1 MGSNAAGDSGSEVAR
16 TAGKIRVDWL
26 RAVLA
31 VVAMTL
37 AARAAAASLV
47 VNVFMRDGKPLAGA
61 VVTAEAENSA
71 VAPVS
76 PVRAIMDQVN
86 LAFVPDVLVIPLHS
100 TVQFPNSDAV
110 SHQVYSFSS
119 ARRFQLPL
127 YRGKPYPPVQFDQP
141 GVITL
146 GCNIHDN
153 MLAYI
158 VVTAAPFFGR
168 SDEHG
173 TWTVADLPS
182 GRYHLRVWHPLL
194 NEPGELEQQVEVGG
208 ERKVVDIRLSKA
220 LRPAPLTGRPHSWD
234 Y

>member
-1 MGSNAAGDSGSEVAR
+1 
-16 TAGKIRVDWL
+16 
-26 RAVLA
+26 
-31 VVAMTL
+31 L
-37 AARAAAASLV
+37 AACVFLQAAHAQAAALM
-47 VNVFMRDGKPLAGA
+47 VNLLTRDGHPLAGA
-61 VVTAEAENSA
+61 VVTVEPENQPL
-71 VAPVS
+71 VPAP
-76 PVRAIMDQVN
+76 PVKAIMDQVN
-86 LAFVPDVLVIPLHS
+86 LAFVPDVLVLPVHS

-141 GVITL
+141 GVVTM

-158 VVTAAPFFGR
+158 LVTAAPYFGR
-168 SDEHG
+168 ADEHG
-173 TWTVADLPS
+173 TWSAADLPG
-182 GRYHLRVWHPLL
+182 GRYRVRIWHPLL
-194 NEPGELEQQVEVGG
+194 NEPAEVEHSVEIGT
-208 ERKVVDIRLSKA
+208 ENASVEIKLSKA